1 MQIEYILAGCIL
13 LFGFFMPLLCY
24 RRGLKEGY
32 ELAKGKT
39 PEPIKTPVKVVQDV
53 IKGKKEEKE
62 TNEFYEGLS
71 NILNYDGNPQ
81 GGEK

>member
-13 LFGFFMPLLCY
+13 LLGFFMPLLCY

-39 PEPIKTPVKVVQDV
+39 PELTKTPVKALQYVL
-53 IKGKKEEKE
+53 KGKQEGKEV
-62 TNEFYEGLS
+62 NEFYEGLS